1 MRAKL
6 WTAREQADFGQKLSA
21 CRRAVL
27 FLDYDGTLAP
37 IVPDR
42 DNARP
47 YPGVRDALERLL
59 EIKRCRLV
67 LVSGRRVTEIQPL
80 LQSRLPFEAW
90 GSHGGE
96 HLRVTGQLEMASIP
110 ETAHEGL
117 RIAVERALHLLNEQ
131 AIERKPNSVAAHVSG
146 VNAELAPQYL
156 IELEELWEPIAEEF
170 DLELLDFHQGLE
182 MRVPGITK
190 SEAVSSVLSEEP
202 QDAVVAYLG
211 DDITDEDAFS
221 TLRDFGETILIG
233 SEERPT
239 SAKWLL
245 KKEPEGRHIINFLHS
260 AASALN
266 R

>member
-117 RIAVERALHLLNEQ
+117 RIAVERASHLLNEQ

-260 AASALN
+260 AASALS

>member
-27 FLDYDGTLAP
+27 FFDYDGTLAP

-47 YPGVRDALERLL
+47 YSGVREALERLL

-96 HLRVTGQLEMASIP
+96 HLRATGQLEVASIP
-110 ETAHEGL
+110 EAAYEGL
-117 RIAVERALHLLNEQ
+117 RIAVEKASLLLDKQ

-156 IELEELWEPIAEEF
+156 VELEELWEPIAKEF
-170 DLELLDFHQGLE
+170 ELELLDFHQGLE

-190 SEAVSSVLSEEP
+190 AEAVSSVLSEEP

-221 TLRDFGETILIG
+221 TLREIGETLLIA

-245 KKEPEGRHIINFLHS
+245 KEEPDGRHIINFLCET
-260 AASALN
+260 ASALS